1 MRICTVQEMRELD
14 RRAIEEF
21 GLSGDILMENAGQ
34 AVYEVA
40 KAEFGTEGRRFVVLC
55 GGGNNGGD
63 GLVVARKLHSV
74 GAEVRVYL
82 LADESSLHGAARR
95 NLDAAMRA
103 GIPLQR
109 LRTVEDLSLGRSGDV
124 LIDAIFGTGLSRS
137 PEGLH
142 REVIERVKVFNQP
155 ILSVDIPS
163 GVNGDTGAVPDIAVR
178 ATCTVTF
185 GVPKRGNL
193 LQPGRELSGRLYV
206 SHISFPPSLYCA
218 DSQVVTNRL
227 SPLSPRPAECH
238 KGDFGDVLF
247 VAGARAY
254 LGAPLLAS
262 MSFLKAGGGYARL
275 AAPASITPFLATRAS
290 EVVMVP
296 LQETADGS
304 IALSNLDGLCALAD
318 NVDMVVV
325 GPGVSLN
332 EETQE
337 LVRRLVSRVTKPI
350 LVDGDGLTAI
360 AADGE
365 MVRGREAPVVLTPH
379 AGEMSRL
386 LGVSVAAV
394 AYDRVTA
401 VQDASRRLN
410 AVVLLKGSS
419 SLVAE
424 PDGPVSINLS
434 GNPGMATA
442 GSGDVLSGTIA
453 ALHGLGL
460 GLREAAEVGAF
471 IHGLAGDLAAEA
483 KGQDGVV
490 AGDIM
495 EHLPRAMRL
504 YRERFRELERNFCG
518 RLVVI

>member
-1 MRICTVQEMRELD
+1 
-14 RRAIEEF
+14 
-21 GLSGDILMENAGQ
+21 
-34 AVYEVA
+34 
-40 KAEFGTEGRRFVVLC
+40 
-55 GGGNNGGD
+55 
-63 GLVVARKLHSV
+63 
-74 GAEVRVYL
+74 
-82 LADESSLHGAARR
+82 
-95 NLDAAMRA
+95 
-103 GIPLQR
+103 
-109 LRTVEDLSLGRSGDV
+109 
-124 LIDAIFGTGLSRS
+124 
-137 PEGLH
+137 
-142 REVIERVKVFNQP
+142 
-155 ILSVDIPS
+155 
-163 GVNGDTGAVPDIAVR
+163 
-178 ATCTVTF
+178 
-185 GVPKRGNL
+185 
-193 LQPGRELSGRLYV
+193 
-206 SHISFPPSLYCA
+206 
-218 DSQVVTNRL
+218 
-227 SPLSPRPAECH
+227 
-238 KGDFGDVLF
+238 
-247 VAGARAY
+247 
-254 LGAPLLAS
+254 
-262 MSFLKAGGGYARL
+262 
-275 AAPASITPFLATRAS
+275 
-290 EVVMVP
+290 
-296 LQETADGS
+296 
-304 IALSNLDGLCALAD
+304 LCALAD

-337 LVRRLVSRVTKPI
+337 LVRRLVFRVTKPI

-360 AADGE
+360 ASDGA
-365 MVRGREAPVVLTPH
+365 MVRRREAPVVLTPH

-394 AYDRVTA
+394 AHDRVAA

-442 GSGDVLSGTIA
+442 GSGDVLAGTIA

-483 KGQDGVV
+483 RGQDGVV